1 MRILI
6 DECLD
11 WRLKRDLFGHSARA
25 VSDVGWS
32 GIKNGQLLSLAAGQ
46 FDVFLT
52 ADRNLSFQQNLT
64 VRSLA
69 VIVLQAESLRLIHTR
84 PLMQKVL
91 LLTEDGSIA
100 RNAAIYASAHVRAL
114 TSLSENNVFGASMG
128 YSRH

>member
-11 WRLKRDLFGHSARA
+11 WRLKRDLSGHSARA

-91 LLTEDGSIA
+91 LLLPTLRPGDVVIVA
-100 RNAAIYASAHVRAL
+100 P
-114 TSLSENNVFGASMG
+114 
-128 YSRH
+128 